1 MTFSLQNWRKAKAL
15 KVDLIENGPNLSTN
29 PSAALSGGDCSIET
43 MIVIGSS
50 NFVISP
56 TQVFSFDIHVREKYL
71 FGGYLKH
78 KLWAWL
84 VWGQIKMNE
93 CRNGTFRSADVD
105 SKRRGRVGRWRLLL
119 VCGVETTSV
128 VGFTHQPPFPC
139 SVAVSCGFCAAAAAA
154 GDIWLRDW
162 FEHWKSIGDR
172 DGAWV

>member
-1 MTFSLQNWRKAKAL
+1 
-15 KVDLIENGPNLSTN
+15 
-29 PSAALSGGDCSIET
+29 

-78 KLWAWL
+78 KWWAWL

-128 VGFTHQPPFPC
+128 VGFTHQPPLSLQC
-139 SVAVSCGFCAAAAAA
+139 SCKLWILCGGSSSWGYLTPWLIWALKEHRGPGWGLGVRACERSVGGWAA
-154 GDIWLRDW
+154 DSKPSPRV
-162 FEHWKSIGDR
+162 K
-172 DGAWV
+172 